1 MFNQTRLGRFQIVND
16 LKTKNESQKDF

>member
-16 LKTKNESQKDF
+16 LKTKNESQEDF

>member
-1 MFNQTRLGRFQIVND
+1 MFNQTRLGWFQIVND